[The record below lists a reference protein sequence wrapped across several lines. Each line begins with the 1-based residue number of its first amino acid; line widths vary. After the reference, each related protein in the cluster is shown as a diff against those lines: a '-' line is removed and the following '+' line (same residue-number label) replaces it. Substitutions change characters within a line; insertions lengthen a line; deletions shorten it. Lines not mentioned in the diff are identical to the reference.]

1 MKSLVFPATS
11 STSAQR
17 LDPHLQQL
25 RGVDFGPREFFTD
38 VTMPSIKIFAGLL
51 VLVASAVLLLF
62 SLNSE
67 PEPPAIADAASKD
80 VTLDLNATPKEFE
93 PTILNRSEKPNEAA
107 LPGMVWIPGGEFSMG
122 SDSASESICSLPG
135 VTKDAVPIHRV
146 YVDGFWMDESEVTNR
161 QFSQFV
167 TATGYI
173 TVAERKPTKEEF
185 PTAPPENLIAGST
198 VFTPT
203 KQSVPLNNY
212 FQWWSY
218 IGGTDWR
225 HPTGPDSTIE
235 GRENYPVVQ
244 IAFEDAEAYA
254 KWAGKRL
261 PTEAE
266 WEFAARGGRA
276 GDLYAWGNDLQPD
289 GKFLANIYQG
299 DFPVEGKDTGA
310 DGFQGIAP
318 VKQYAPNPFGLYD
331 VGGNVW
337 EWTRDWYRHD
347 YYLTLAR
354 IGEVS
359 KNPQGPEAPFDPA
372 EPTEKKRVHRG
383 GSFLCTDLY
392 CTRYMVGTRGKG
404 EVRTASNHVGF
415 RCVKDVKPIKP

>member
-1 MKSLVFPATS
+1 MP
-11 STSAQR
+11 R
-17 LDPHLQQL
+17 LQ
-25 RGVDFGPREFFTD
+25 
-38 VTMPSIKIFAGLL
+38 IFAGLT
-51 VLVASAVLLLF
+51 VLAASLGLLL
-62 SLNSE
+62 LAMNSK
-67 PEPPAIADAASKD
+67 PEPSPVDTPDSLAAK
-80 VTLDLNATPKEFE
+80 VIENAGRNGFG
-93 PTILNRSEKPNEAA
+93 PTILNTNAA
-107 LPGMVWIPGGEFSMG
+107 PGGESPEGMVWIPGGEFSMG
-122 SDSASESICSLPG
+122 SDSSAESICSQPG
-135 VTKDAVPIHRV
+135 VTRDAVPIHRV
-146 YVDGFWMDESEVTNR
+146 YVDGFWMDQTEVTNK
-161 QFSQFV
+161 QFAEFV
-167 TATGYI
+167 AATKYV
-173 TVAERKPTKEEF
+173 TVAERKPTQEEF

-203 KQSVPLNNY
+203 QESVPLDNY

-225 HPTGPDSTIE
+225 HPTGPESTIE
-235 GRENYPVVQ
+235 GRDNYPVVQ

-266 WEFAARGGRA
+266 WEFAARGGRS
-276 GDLYAWGNDLQPD
+276 GDLYAWGNELQED
-289 GKFLANIYQG
+289 GKFQANIYQG
-299 DFPVEGKDTGA
+299 EFPIEGQDTGA

-337 EWTRDWYRHD
+337 EWTHDWYRHD
-347 YYLTLAR
+347 YYKTLAKT
-354 IGEVS
+354 GEVAR
-359 KNPQGPEAPFDPA
+359 NPQGPDVPFDPA

-415 RCVKDVKPIKP
+415 RCVKVVATVSP